1 MGLTNNFLHH
11 FQRGQ
16 NLESSHKKGRQT
28 MEIETKSFFWPNL
41 IFVLVHSKKFKPVE
55 FDDTP

>member
-1 MGLTNNFLHH
+1 MGLRNNFLHH

-28 MEIETKSFFWPNL
+28 MEIETKNFFWPNL
-41 IFVLVHSKKFKPVE
+41 IFVLVHSKKFKPE
-55 FDDTP
+55 